1 MGSSAAITVVGLGY
15 VGMSL
20 AALLARHHDV
30 TAFDIDQ
37 DKVVRVNAGLPIMS
51 DAYLE
56 DTIARETLSLSATT
70 DPETAYQNADYII
83 IAVPTNYCDQRQC
96 FDTSVVENVI
106 VEARQYNST
115 ATIVIKSTVPVG
127 FSEQQKIRRGDEAI
141 LFSPEFLRESHAFFD
156 SQHPS
161 RIIVGGPEDKARA
174 FAKILSDASLDR
186 GVSIYLTGLSEAES
200 IKLFSN
206 AYLAMRVAY
215 FNQIDTFC
223 MEKELNAQEIIEG
236 VCLDPRIGAY
246 YNNPSFGYGG
256 SCLPKDMKQLLADH
270 QGTPHRLL
278 RAVVE
283 SNEARKEFIAR
294 HLVKDGARVIGLYRL
309 SLKAGAE
316 VVCNSSVEG
325 VAVWLRSLGAEVLIY
340 EPLLKTEMFIG
351 FEVVEDKDE
360 FFKRSDIVVSN
371 RMFDEIKPYR
381 RKVFTRDIFGIG

>member
-1 MGSSAAITVVGLGY
+1 MGRSAAITVVGLGY

-37 DKVVRVNAGLPIMS
+37 DKVERVNAGLPIIS

-83 IAVPTNYCDQRQC
+83 IAVPTTYCDQRQR

-127 FSEQQKIRRGDEAI
+127 FSELQKIKRGDEAI

-161 RIIVGGPEDKARA
+161 RIIVGGPEDKSRA
-174 FAKILSDASLDR
+174 FAEILSDASLDR
-186 GVSIYLTGLSEAES
+186 DVPIYLTGLSEAES

-215 FNQIDTFC
+215 FNQIDTFS
-223 MEKELNAQEIIEG
+223 MEKELDAQEIIEG
-236 VCLDPRIGAY
+236 VSLDPRIGAY

-294 HLVKDGARVIGLYRL
+294 HLVKDGGRVIGLYRL

-316 VVCNSSVEG
+316 VVCNSPVEG

-340 EPLLKTEMFIG
+340 EPLLKTETFNG

-371 RMFDEIKPYR
+371 RMCDEITPYKS
-381 RKVFTRDIFGIG
+381 KVFTRDIFGTG